1 MSTDAISSIAIPTA
15 GGGFTVHQL
24 AMHAM
29 QEWALLPSLSSSL
42 LRGLISLL
50 FNYHNNCLYYLSH
63 ANALS
68 FHPTTAP
75 TTTTT
80 SINVN
85 NNGVAIPTTCR
96 RFFCITRDGASA

>member
-15 GGGFTVHQL
+15 GGGFT
-24 AMHAM
+24 
-29 QEWALLPSLSSSL
+29 
-42 LRGLISLL
+42 ISLL